1 MIEKYLKQCDFSS
14 YEDMKSNYDFIVP
27 EHFNFGFD
35 IVDAWADM
43 EPEKRA
49 LVWTNPE
56 GEEKS
61 FRFTDI
67 KELSNQTVNFL
78 KSKGIK
84 RGDIAMLVLKR
95 RWEYWVISVACHKL
109 GVIIV
114 PVNHLMKKK
123 DFTYRINKAGVTHV
137 FCVNEEMAIEEL
149 DQAIEHD
156 CPNIKTKIIIAGER
170 KGWINYDKAIAPMS
184 KIFERPTGDEAT
196 NNSDTMLMYY
206 TSGTTGM
213 PKIVPHNFL
222 YPIGHITTAC
232 YWQCVKNNGL
242 HLTIADTGW
251 AKTGWGKIYGQWIGG
266 TANFVYDYDRFNA
279 HDILELIS
287 KYKLTTFCAPP
298 TIYRFFIKED
308 LSQYDFSSLT
318 HCCTAGEALHSEV
331 FNAFERAT
339 GQKIYE
345 GFGQTEGTVLLAT
358 FNNVNPRPGSMGK
371 PSPIY
376 DIRLID
382 DEFNEVEV
390 GKEGHLVIKY
400 DENYPVGLFK
410 GYLYDLD
417 DQESRFKNGYY
428 FTGDMAWKDEFGYFW
443 FVGRSDDLIK
453 TSGYRVGPFEIESVL
468 MEHPS
473 VLECAITGAPD
484 PIRGQVVKATIV
496 LARGYESSN
505 ELAENLKE
513 YVRINTAPYK
523 YPRII
528 EFVEELP
535 KTFSGKI
542 RRMVIRNEDN
552 QDNNP
557 N

>member
-1 MIEKYLKQCDFSS
+1 MFEKFLERSEFAS
-14 YEDMKSNYDFIVP
+14 YEDMKANYKYIIP
-27 EHFNFGFD
+27 ENFNFGFD
-35 IVDAWADM
+35 VVDEWANT
-43 EPEKRA
+43 EPEKLA
-49 LVWTNPE
+49 LLWCNPA
-56 GEEKS
+56 GEEKK
-61 FRFTDI
+61 FTFTDI
-67 KELSNQTVNFL
+67 KKMSNQAVHLL
-78 KSKGIK
+78 KDLGVKKG
-84 RGDIAMLVLKR
+84 DMVMLLLKR
-95 RWEYWVISVACHKL
+95 RWEYWIISIACHKL
-109 GVIIV
+109 GATII

-123 DFTYRINKAGVTHV
+123 DLTYRINKAGVTTV
-137 FCVNEEMAIEEL
+137 FCVNEEMAIAELEHAISENCPQVKNKVVIETPRDGWVYFNEE
-149 DQAIEHD
+149 
-156 CPNIKTKIIIAGER
+156 IKNKSEE
-170 KGWINYDKAIAPMS
+170 
-184 KIFERPTGDEAT
+184 FERPTGDEAT
-196 NNSDTMLMYY
+196 QNDDTMIMYY

-213 PKIVPHNFL
+213 PKIVPHDFL
-222 YPIGHITTAC
+222 YPIGHITTAL
-232 YWQCVKNNGL
+232 YWQGVQNNGV
-242 HLTIADTGW
+242 HLTVADTGW
-251 AKTGWGKIYGQWIGG
+251 AKAGWGKMYGQWIGG
-266 TANFVYDYDRFNA
+266 TANFVYDYDRFHA
-279 HDILELIS
+279 DELLSLIS
-287 KYKLTTFCAPP
+287 KYKITTFCAPP

-308 LSQYDFSSLT
+308 LSKYDFSSLV
-318 HCCTAGEALHSEV
+318 HCCTAGEALHAEV

-345 GFGQTEGTVLLAT
+345 GFGQSETTVMLAT
-358 FNNVNPRPGSMGK
+358 FPNVAPRPGAMGK

-382 DEFNEVEV
+382 DDYNEVEV

-400 DENYPVGLFK
+400 DDNYPTGLFK

-417 DQESRFKNGYY
+417 DHEDRFKNGYY
-428 FTGDMAWKDEFGYFW
+428 FTGDMAWRDEFGYFW

-484 PIRGQVVKATIV
+484 PVRGQIVKATIV
-496 LARGYESSN
+496 VAKGYEKSDK
-505 ELAENLKE
+505 LAEELME
-513 YVRINTAPYK
+513 YVKVNTAPYK

-552 QDNNP
+552 RDEIP